1 MLHLPTQILTLVEEG
16 YDCVLTAGALNPM
29 PDQEGNFLAKDLCLD
44 LHFAIDIL
52 AKVRDAI
59 KEEVNP

>member
-1 MLHLPTQILTLVEEG
+1 MHLPTQILTLVEEG
-16 YDCVLTAGALNPM
+16 YDAILTAGALNPM
-29 PDQEGNFLAKDLCLD
+29 PDQPENFLPRDLCLD

-59 KEEVNP
+59 KEEVG